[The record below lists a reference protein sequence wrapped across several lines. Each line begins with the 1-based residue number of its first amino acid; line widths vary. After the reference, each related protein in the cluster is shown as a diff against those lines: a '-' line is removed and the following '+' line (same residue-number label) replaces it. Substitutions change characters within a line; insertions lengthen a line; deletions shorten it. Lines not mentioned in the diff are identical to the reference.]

1 MKANDY
7 QVGGGHYHQG
17 GVYQHWDLCVNLPL
31 SYLEGNTTKYVV
43 RWRNKGQGIAD
54 LTKALHYLSKLEENP
69 EVPPRKMAHAL
80 IVEEVR
86 KFNDANNLGD
96 LERAYVL
103 AICIWANVQD
113 LQVAREYLFLLL
125 DEAEALD
132 KSVRPV
138 PLKEENHH
146 AERAGISGKIS
157 RSGV

>member
-7 QVGGGHYHQG
+7 QVGGGHYQNLE
-17 GVYQHWDLCVNLPL
+17 YPHWDLCLKLPL
-31 SYLEGNTTKYVV
+31 SYLEGCSTKYVV
-43 RWRNKGQGIAD
+43 RWRNKGQPLSD
-54 LTKALHYLSKLEENP
+54 LRKSLHYLNKLEETLD
-69 EVPPRKMAHAL
+69 VLPRKLAYAL
-80 IVEEVR
+80 IVEEVT

-103 AICIWANVQD
+103 AICTWSSPQD

-132 KSVRPV
+132 KGASPV
-138 PLKEENHH
+138 PLTEENHYS
-146 AERAGISGKIS
+146 ERAGVPGKIS